1 MAREQCIE
9 VAGMEKHIGSTLQ
22 TLFPSGSIS
31 WLAVLV
37 SMSALFLVCIL
48 LASYSVREM
57 QPQTS
62 PSTWMLPLR
71 MRSQQTSKSGIG
83 LGGAINSFQCANV
96 YIGFKLK

>member
-1 MAREQCIE
+1 MAREQCTE

-48 LASYSVREM
+48 LDNVREM

-96 YIGFKLK
+96 YISFKLK